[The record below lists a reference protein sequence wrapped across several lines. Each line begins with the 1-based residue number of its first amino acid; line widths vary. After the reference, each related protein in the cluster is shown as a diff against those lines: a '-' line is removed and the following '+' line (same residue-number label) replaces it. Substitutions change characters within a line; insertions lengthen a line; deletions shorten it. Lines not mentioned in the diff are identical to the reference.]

1 MKKIERAPVNSD
13 LLRSFVTIAESGNL
27 TVAAGRLN
35 RTQSAISVQLRNLE
49 ADLGVTLFARTPKG
63 MALTDE
69 GERLLPRA
77 KSILS
82 ALRDASALFE
92 TPLTG
97 RIRIGIPDD
106 FDDTVLEGT
115 LVEFSRRHP
124 GVDVVATSGC
134 TSGFSTAIR
143 KGSLD
148 IAVCSG
154 PENDAGET
162 LGVESTVWAAGR
174 TARLAPNEPVPLA
187 ILDRSC
193 WWRDLPVKALEEQQ
207 RDYAVAFKSASFGS
221 LRAAIRAGFAVGVLP
236 QSCVTESVRVLS
248 KAEGFPSLPNSRR
261 SILIRPGAS
270 QELTRAMAEAI
281 RNGYRSG
288 PQQQRT

>member
-1 MKKIERAPVNSD
+1 MNRNERLPLNSD

-27 TVAAGRLN
+27 TVAAGRLH

-63 MALTDE
+63 MVLTDE
-69 GERLLPRA
+69 GDRLLPKA

-82 ALRDASALFE
+82 ALKDASALFE

-115 LVEFSRRHP
+115 LVDFSRRHP

-134 TSGFSTAIR
+134 TSGFPAAIR
-143 KGSLD
+143 NGTLD
-148 IAVCSG
+148 LAVYSG
-154 PENDAGET
+154 PENDTGET
-162 LGVESTVWAAGR
+162 LAVETTVWAAGR
-174 TARLAPNEPVPLA
+174 TARLATNAPVPLA
-187 ILDRSC
+187 ILDRGC
-193 WWRDLPVKALEEQQ
+193 WWRDLPVKALEGQG
-207 RDYAVAFKSASFGS
+207 RDYTVAFKSASFGS

-248 KAEGFPSLPNSRR
+248 KAEGFPSLPKSRR
-261 SILIRPGAS
+261 SILIRPGAA
-270 QELTRAMAEAI
+270 QELTSAMADAI
-281 RNGYRSG
+281 RNG
-288 PQQQRT
+288 RTERLTV

>member
-1 MKKIERAPVNSD
+1 MRKIERPLLNSE

-27 TVAAGRLN
+27 TVAAGRLH

-82 ALRDASALFE
+82 ALRQAGTLFE

-106 FDDTVLEGT
+106 FDDKVLEGT
-115 LVEFSRRHP
+115 LVDFSRRHP

-134 TSGFSTAIR
+134 TSGFPAAIR

-154 PENDAGET
+154 PDNEAGEA
-162 LGVESTVWAAGR
+162 LRVEPTVWAAGR
-174 TARLAPNEPVPLA
+174 TARIAADAPVPLA

-193 WWRDLPVKALEEQQ
+193 WWRDLAVKALEEQQ
-207 RDYAVAFKSASFGS
+207 RDYTVAFKSASFGS
-221 LRAAIRAGFAVGVLP
+221 LRAAIRAGFAIGVLP
-236 QSCVTESVRVLS
+236 QSCVTESLRKLS
-248 KAEGFPSLPNSRR
+248 RAEGFPSLPNSKR

-270 QELTRAMAEAI
+270 QALTRAMAEAI
-281 RNGYRSG
+281 RNGLALAA
-288 PQQQRT
+288 